1 MLRFDVELTGKD
13 QLLRGMEQVGEI
25 VEVKELHSGK
35 DTEFDSWIL
44 DEDKLCDEL
53 EDTMAAGG
61 NVVDFHSCDFFP
73 ERWFDLVLVLRAD
86 NTVLFDRLVST
97 TLAIFYHS

>member
-1 MLRFDVELTGKD
+1 
-13 QLLRGMEQVGEI
+13 MEA
-25 VEVKELHSGK
+25 KELHSGR
-35 DTEFDSWIL
+35 DAEFDSWIL

-73 ERWFDLVLVLRAD
+73 ERWFDLVLVLRTD
-86 NTVLFDRLVST
+86 NTVLFDRLVKA
-97 TLAIFYHS
+97 TLLLRCHEQ